1 MDTGLS
7 LLNGLCRMSVLI
19 VCTYRQIDGL
29 GTIALPEFSDE
40 EMSHSRYTTYFGLQC
55 VEEPGISTMAQLLQ
69 PQPTLPFQP
78 CSGLAEL
85 GLINGCYKGVLHVLR
100 KC

>member
-7 LLNGLCRMSVLI
+7 LLNGLCRMSMLI

-29 GTIALPEFSDE
+29 GTITLPAFSDE

-55 VEEPGISTMAQLLQ
+55 VGEPGGISTMAQLLQ
-69 PQPTLPFQP
+69 PQPNLALPVAQWP
-78 CSGLAEL
+78 SGT
-85 GLINGCYKGVLHVLR
+85 GTNK
-100 KC
+100 

>member
-7 LLNGLCRMSVLI
+7 LLNGLCRMSMLI

-29 GTIALPEFSDE
+29 GTITLPAFSDE

-55 VEEPGISTMAQLLQ
+55 VEEPGGISTMAQLLQ
-69 PQPTLPFQP
+69 PQPNPALPAAQWP
-78 CSGLAEL
+78 SGT
-85 GLINGCYKGVLHVLR
+85 GTNK
-100 KC
+100 